1 MEIKDEQWRI
11 WTEISKGIDE
21 ITGELNIDSD
31 DMHKIIFQHYKE
43 MNLDNLVLE
52 LNKKE
57 LFFRIENDE
66 ELIYLS
72 IIDRTI
78 YPRVWTDSFKD
89 HSATIITESATN
101 LLERSVSGSEIDWL
115 VRFNG
120 ETIQDC
126 VNQCSEWINKTFV

>member
-1 MEIKDEQWRI
+1 MELNNERWRI

-21 ITGELNIDSD
+21 ITGELMINSD
-31 DMHKIIFQHYKE
+31 DLHKIVFSKSEHFTLNYLIS
-43 MNLDNLVLE
+43 E

-89 HSATIITESATN
+89 NSATIITESDTN

-120 ETIQDC
+120 KTMQDC
-126 VNQCSEWINKTFV
+126 INQCVQYINQLK